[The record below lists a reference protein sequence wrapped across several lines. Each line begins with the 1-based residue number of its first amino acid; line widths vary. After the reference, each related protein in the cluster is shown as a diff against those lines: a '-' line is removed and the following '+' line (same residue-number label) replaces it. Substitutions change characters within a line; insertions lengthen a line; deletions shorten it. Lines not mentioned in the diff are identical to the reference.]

1 MMTMGEKIKMQRKRK
16 GLTQKQ
22 LADKI
27 NKGFSTVQKYE
38 LDIVTPPLSVVKK
51 IASTLKISVFDLLS
65 EPYYHDEDG
74 SIHSKVPS
82 KEISDLFDKDSNIE
96 YEKIR
101 DESRKQTLLNCYEKL
116 NEQGK
121 EQAYMYIYDL
131 TLIDKYTNVI
141 EKDIE
146 PDKHK

>member
-74 SIHSKVPS
+74 SIQSKVPS